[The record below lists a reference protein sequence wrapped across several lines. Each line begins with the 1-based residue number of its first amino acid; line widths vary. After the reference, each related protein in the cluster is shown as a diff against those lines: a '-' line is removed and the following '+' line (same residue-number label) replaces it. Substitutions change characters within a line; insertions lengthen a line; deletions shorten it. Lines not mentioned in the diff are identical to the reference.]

1 MKMKN
6 VWPNG
11 LVSAFVSLL
20 MISAGA
26 FAQQV
31 VPPAPIQVSSL
42 PGTST
47 VVINASAGD
56 QTDPHIS
63 KDLAAYTD
71 AADNRIHY
79 YRFSTAADAA
89 IPPGTAVG
97 PDSLSDVSGN
107 HVCFSRQENTAF
119 EIGLFDS
126 TTSAVTEIDPHPG
139 NVRLGCALGGDTLIF
154 VDFGTGSGAGNIF
167 FYDLAANPPSPQQP
181 LSLDPN
187 EVANPNVSPDG
198 NVVVWENCPTPS
210 NCDIWKA
217 VRSAGAWTTSIAVN
231 SSFNEQNPDTDGTW
245 IAYDTNQGAATG
257 QDIYFLPVA
266 SGQTTQLLIPGAQVN
281 PSISQGVIA
290 FESTVPPSLTPEIYV
305 YIIASNTLYQVTA
318 TPGVSE
324 QLNDLSV
331 LDNGDIR
338 VVWAADDGPTNGFR
352 SELNIYATTFTP
364 THRTTYNICPLYDQN
379 VAKKAG
385 SAYPIKIQLCD
396 GSGNNLSAPSIVV
409 HALGVTRV
417 STNTPATLDDTGN
430 ANPDF
435 DFRYD
440 ATISGYVFNLST
452 RGYATGTYDLNF
464 TAGSDPTQHSALF
477 AVK

>member
-31 VPPAPIQVSSL
+31 VPPTPIQVSSL

-47 VVINASAGD
+47 VIVNASPGD
-56 QTDPHIS
+56 QTDPHVD
-63 KDLAAYTD
+63 KDEAAYTD
-71 AADNRIHY
+71 LNDLRTHY
-79 YRFSTAADAA
+79 YNFSTLLDMPVAPAASVSD
-89 IPPGTAVG
+89 TF
-97 PDSLSDVSGN
+97 SDVSGN
-107 HVCFSRQENTAF
+107 RICFTRQTPAGDFETA
-119 EIGLFDS
+119 IFDISTS
-126 TTSAVTEIDPHPG
+126 TTTEIDPHPG
-139 NVRLGCALGGDTLIF
+139 DLRLGCAIGGDSLVFI
-154 VDFGTGSGAGNIF
+154 DFSTGSGTGDMF
-167 FYDLAANPPSPQQP
+167 VYDLAANPPTQPQP
-181 LSLDPN
+181 LSLSPTP
-187 EVANPNVSPDG
+187 EENPNVSPDG
-198 NVVVWENCPTPS
+198 DTVVWQNCPTPS

-217 VRSAGAWTTSIAVN
+217 VRSSGLWTTSIVAN
-231 SSFNEQNPDTDGTW
+231 TSFNEQNPDTDGSW
-245 IAYDTNQGAATG
+245 IAYDTDRGAATG
-257 QDIYFLPVA
+257 LDIYFLPVVG
-266 SGQTTQLLIPGAQVN
+266 GQTTQLLIPGSQVN
-281 PSISQGVIA
+281 PSVRQGFIG
-290 FESTVPPSLTPEIYV
+290 FESTVPPATNPEIYV
-305 YIIASNTLYQVTA
+305 YDIARNLLYQVTSTGGFA
-318 TPGVSE
+318 E
-324 QLNDLSV
+324 QLNDLTV
-331 LDNGDIR
+331 LDNGDVR
-338 VVWAADDGPTNGFR
+338 VVWAVNDGQLHD
-352 SELNIYATTFTP
+352 LNIDATTFTP
-364 THRTTYNICPLYDQN
+364 LHPTMYNICPLYDQN

-396 GSGNNLSAPSIVV
+396 ASGNNLSSPSISV
-409 HALGVTRV
+409 HATSVTRV

-452 RGYATGTYDLNF
+452 RGCATGTYDLNF